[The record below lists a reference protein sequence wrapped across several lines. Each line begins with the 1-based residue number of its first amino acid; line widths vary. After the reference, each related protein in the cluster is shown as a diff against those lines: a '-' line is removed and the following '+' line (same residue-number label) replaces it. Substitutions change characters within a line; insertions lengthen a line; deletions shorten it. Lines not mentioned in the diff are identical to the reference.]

1 MRPAGVNTRLSDYEI
16 AEVKEVY
23 ADLHSYAATGRALN
37 ISPGVV
43 SQIIRGLGRFY
54 EHRKSKADEGM

>member
-1 MRPAGVNTRLSDYEI
+1 MRPAGVNVKLTEYEI

-37 ISPGVV
+37 ISAGVV

-54 EHRKSKADEGM
+54 EYKDRKGL

>member
-23 ADLHSYAATGRALN
+23 AELHSYAETGRALN

-43 SQIIRGLGRFY
+43 SQIVRGIGKFRNN
-54 EHRKSKADEGM
+54 